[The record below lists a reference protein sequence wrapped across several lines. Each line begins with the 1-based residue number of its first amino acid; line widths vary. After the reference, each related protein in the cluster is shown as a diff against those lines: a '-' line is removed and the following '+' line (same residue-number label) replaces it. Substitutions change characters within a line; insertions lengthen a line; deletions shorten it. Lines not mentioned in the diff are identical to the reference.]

1 MRFYVLNWNVS
12 PQILVELFLVLLLHI
27 LMMKES
33 RKDAVLHCF
42 ISNLKYVVL
51 LEMVIQKLY
60 FWKLYFACVLC
71 VWLLTTSMV
80 WRSEHCILCNLLYLN
95 SFLKFQNYKH
105 LHNYH
110 FLESERQRPYFCV
123 TCTSTCNMQVEV
135 SEILCELHCLI
146 KRQNDLFSK

>member
-1 MRFYVLNWNVS
+1 MRFYGLNWYVG
-12 PQILVELFLVLLLHI
+12 PQILVELSLVLLLHI
-27 LMMKES
+27 PVMKKS

-42 ISNLKYVVL
+42 ISYLKCVVL
-51 LEMVIQKLY
+51 LEMAIQKLY
-60 FWKLYFACVLC
+60 FWKLYFTC
-71 VWLLTTSMV
+71 VWLLRTSMV

-123 TCTSTCNMQVEV
+123 TCTGWSGR
-135 SEILCELHCLI
+135 SEWNLVWVTLP
-146 KRQNDLFSK
+146 D